1 MATSDWDASTDRNA
15 ALDALVPAAYRSLRG
30 VEAAA
35 WADADADL
43 AALAAAVCAAT
54 VRLPGAGPAPDLAA
68 LEPRARAAA
77 AFAEQF
83 SIDVSSIG
91 DEHRGALFTQLGD
104 DAMGFAQA
112 LYAADVLPRA
122 WLILDRLFGAP
133 TEPLPPVPVVPYADA
148 FDVMLK
154 EIAKLGALDAV
165 LTELVRLRGARQH
178 QCRICKSRRSRTA
191 MLAGADDST
200 FAAVDFYETSDL
212 PERTKTALRLTDAFI
227 WQPGA
232 VSDALI
238 EEVRAAFTP
247 AEAAELVLDLARNAS
262 NKVAVAFGGDEAV
275 VTDGVEL
282 YEIDEHGELF
292 AGMSL

>member
-1 MATSDWDASTDRNA
+1 MATPDWDVATDRQT
-15 ALDALVPAAYRSLRG
+15 ALEALVPAAYRSLRA

-35 WADADADL
+35 WAEVDADL
-43 AALAAAVCAAT
+43 GALAAAVCAAT
-54 VRLPGAGPAPDLAA
+54 VRLPAAGAAPDLAA
-68 LEPRARAAA
+68 LEPRERAAA

-83 SIDVSSIG
+83 SVDVSNIG
-91 DEHRGALFTQLGD
+91 DELRATLFAQLGA
-104 DAMGFAQA
+104 DAAGFASA

-122 WLILDRLFGAP
+122 WTILDRLFGAP
-133 TEPLPPVPVVPYADA
+133 ARSLPPVAVVPYAEA
-148 FDVMLK
+148 FDVMLR
-154 EIAKLGALDAV
+154 EIAKLHALDPIT
-165 LTELVRLRGARQH
+165 TELVRLRGARQH

-191 MLAGADDST
+191 MLAGADDDT
-200 FAAVDFYETSDL
+200 FAAVDFYETSELDG
-212 PERTKTALRLTDAFI
+212 RTKTALRLTDAFI
-227 WQPGA
+227 WSAGS

-238 EEVRAAFTP
+238 DEVRAAFTP
-247 AEAAELVLDLARNAS
+247 VEAAELVLDLARNAS